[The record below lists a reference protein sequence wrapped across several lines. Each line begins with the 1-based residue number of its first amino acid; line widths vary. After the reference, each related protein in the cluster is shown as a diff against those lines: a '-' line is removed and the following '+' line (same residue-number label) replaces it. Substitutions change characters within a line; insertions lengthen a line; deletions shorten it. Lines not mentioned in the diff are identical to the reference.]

1 LTHGRW
7 DDAFGA
13 LRHMSE
19 GVLDPPLLQS
29 MLDHAGE
36 RKALQREIRAAVE
49 SLYAMGKPKTGALAL
64 AWAMLTCNPRRPST
78 FWPVLPQLQDLL
90 DTVELDG
97 DDDEHA
103 RRRLRDWWRAADG
116 DFITASASIFR
127 LADPEAKCWPDVGA
141 FFDLSDRP
149 ATVQP
154 RVDPGPTVV
163 VMPKA
168 KAAKIK
174 NDHAAW
180 KDLLDAA
187 LPLVVVRDVQAIRR
201 TLHAE
206 FPHAIAAADLLFR
219 DLRDGQP
226 VRIKAAILVGS
237 PGCGKSRLIRRMAD
251 LCAVGVY
258 RFDGGSSADGIGYGG
273 TPRGWSESTPCVPA
287 RAVQA
292 YGIANA
298 IAFVDEIDKACSNR
312 NGALWS
318 VLLGHLDRETSSRM
332 RDVAL
337 ESELDLSW
345 IGHLATANSVDPL
358 PEALRDRYRII
369 RMPSPSLQ
377 HLPLLAANV
386 MAELARDDETR
397 IGEPPLGADELSN
410 ISEVW
415 QRRKFSMRAL
425 TSIIQGTLEARDSCA
440 MRH

>member
-1 LTHGRW
+1 
-7 DDAFGA
+7 
-13 LRHMSE
+13 
-19 GVLDPPLLQS
+19 
-29 MLDHAGE
+29 
-36 RKALQREIRAAVE
+36 
-49 SLYAMGKPKTGALAL
+49 
-64 AWAMLTCNPRRPST
+64 
-78 FWPVLPQLQDLL
+78 
-90 DTVELDG
+90 
-97 DDDEHA
+97 
-103 RRRLRDWWRAADG
+103 
-116 DFITASASIFR
+116 
-127 LADPEAKCWPDVGA
+127 
-141 FFDLSDRP
+141 
-149 ATVQP
+149 
-154 RVDPGPTVV
+154 
-163 VMPKA
+163 
-168 KAAKIK
+168 
-174 NDHAAW
+174 
-180 KDLLDAA
+180 
-187 LPLVVVRDVQAIRR
+187 VRDVQAIRR

-206 FPHAIAAADLLFR
+206 FPHAIAAVDLLFR